1 MSAIKLD
8 RKGITMLGYGI
19 VDVEIT
25 RNNVW
30 QAVIE
35 PIKDGQYTKKL
46 SQLIHRVVSEPEAR
60 NIYQEIL
67 NYKWLQTE
75 NMVKQGKLE
84 AGSSLTLQQ
93 AADEWMDKHY
103 SDWREA
109 RPTSW
114 EVSGHKE
121 EEEKSSRPKIDEDE

>member
-35 PIKDGQYTKKL
+35 PIKDGQYTLKL
-46 SQLIHRVVSEPEAR
+46 AKLTGKNIPEPEAR
-60 NIYQEIL
+60 EIYQEIL
-67 NYKWLQTE
+67 NHKWLQTE
-75 NMVKQGKLE
+75 NMVNTGKLE
-84 AGSSLTLQQ
+84 FGSSLTLKE
-93 AADEWMDKHY
+93 AADSWMKEHY
-103 SDWREA
+103 PAWRAA

-114 EVSGHKE
+114 EVSDHDESIRRETPGT
-121 EEEKSSRPKIDEDE
+121 EEKEP